1 MLKLARTLALAGA
14 CLAAGT
20 LGAAAQADGQGG
32 TSGGSSTGG
41 VGWTPTP
48 ADGAATHGSDKKT
61 STPPPDAAGSPP
73 AGGADSGKGGYSAG
87 KDANKPG
94 GEQKSPQ

>member
-20 LGAAAQADGQGG
+20 FGAAAQADGRGG

-48 ADGAATHGSDKKT
+48 ADGAATKGSDKKA
-61 STPPPDAAGSPP
+61 STPPSDAGGTPP
-73 AGGADSGKGGYSAG
+73 AGGADSGQGAYSAG
-87 KDANKPG
+87 KEADKPG
-94 GEQKSPQ
+94 GEKKPPQ